1 MVKVARIISLF
12 VMLPLYCVAQNSEVF
27 QSKLP
32 TDQKPWT
39 HLNFAN
45 DPEDFQFAI
54 ISDRTGGPRAGV
66 FEEAIEKLNWLMPEF
81 VMSVGDLI
89 RGAKGS
95 DSVELDKQW
104 TAHFDRI
111 APLKMP
117 FFHLAG
123 NHDIKANNAF
133 QVAYWNKLFGTTYY
147 AFVYKD
153 VLFLNLF
160 SNQGTQVLFPEQVA
174 YAAQVLAENKDVR
187 WTMVFLHHP
196 LWRYPHMSNF
206 HKIEEMLQDRKHTV
220 FAGHQH
226 QYHHAE
232 RNNGNYYVLATTG
245 GGSPLLGNSFGSF
258 DHLTWV
264 TMSEEGPI
272 VTNLRLD
279 GILAHD
285 VANDETHLLTQQLL
299 QSTQVKT
306 DVFVDDSTAVKS
318 GRAYISYRNTSD
330 QALEVEG
337 RFFHHHQ
344 LTITPSRFR
353 QVIAPHTTESIDF
366 SIQAIHPF
374 PTHKK
379 VQLAYT
385 STIAYQDSDYP
396 DLSLSG
402 QKVLPIEMSS
412 YPLFP
417 TQEVEFVGSYEVKMA
432 DPLPGTII
440 RYTLDGSEPTPS
452 SKRYEKPFSIQK
464 STSLTACLFTEE
476 AEMKSNPVTMD
487 AEKVPAGQGLM
498 VAHYPYSLES
508 RIHGGLPDFSAY
520 QPLKITTTKELDPV
534 EVAGREEQF
543 ALVYHGLLEVEESGI
558 HTLTASSDDGIRLFI
573 NDQEVLSDPVK
584 HKQREVKGQ
593 IDLTAGRHPIEIQY
607 FQWKRN
613 YAMDITLTTPSGKT
627 KELGAEMLSYDQ
639 NTLKNEK

>member
-12 VMLPLYCVAQNSEVF
+12 VMLPLCCVAQENDVF
-27 QSKLP
+27 HSQLR

-39 HLNFAN
+39 HLDFAN
-45 DPEDFQFAI
+45 DPADFQFAI
-54 ISDRTGGPRAGV
+54 ISDRTGGPRDGV
-66 FEEAIEKLNWLMPEF
+66 FEAAIQKLNWLMPEF

-89 RGAKGS
+89 RGAKGN
-95 DSVELDKQW
+95 DSVSLDKQW
-104 TAHFDRI
+104 RAHFNRI

-123 NHDIKANNAF
+123 NHDIKAHNAF

-174 YAAQVLAENKDVR
+174 YAEQVLAENKDVR

-264 TMSEEGPI
+264 TMSDEGPI
-272 VTNLRLD
+272 LTNLRLD
-279 GILAHD
+279 GILPHD
-285 VANDETHLLTQQLL
+285 VANDETHFLTQQLL
-299 QSTQVKT
+299 QSMQRKT
-306 DVFVDDSTAVKS
+306 DVFVDDSTEVKS
-318 GRAYISYRNTSD
+318 GQAYITYHNTSD
-330 QALEVEG
+330 QPLQVEG

-344 LTITPSRFR
+344 LTISPSRFH
-353 QVIAPHTTESIDF
+353 QVIPPHTTESLVF
-366 SIQAIHPF
+366 SLQAIQPF
-374 PTHKK
+374 HIHDK

-385 STIAYQDSDYP
+385 STIAYQGSDYP

-402 QKVLPIEMSS
+402 QQVLPVELSS
-412 YPLFP
+412 YPVFP
-417 TQEVEFVGSYEVKMA
+417 TQHVEFVESYKVNMA

-440 RYTLDGSEPTPS
+440 RYTVDGSEPTLS
-452 SKRYEKPFSIQK
+452 
-464 STSLTACLFTEE
+464 STSYEQAFSLKESTTIKAGLFTEGGK
-476 AEMKSNPVTMD
+476 MKSQPITLQ
-487 AEKVPAGQGLM
+487 AQKVAAGKGMM
-498 VAHYPYSLES
+498 VAHYPYSLAS
-508 RIHGGLPDFSAY
+508 RIHGGLPDFSTY
-520 QPLKITTTKELDPV
+520 HPSKITTTKELDPV
-534 EVAGREEQF
+534 KVAGREEQF
-543 ALVYHGLLEVEESGI
+543 ALVYQGLLEVEESGI
-558 HTLTASSDDGIRLFI
+558 YTLTASSDDGIRLFI
-573 NDQEVLSDPVK
+573 NNQEVLSDPVK
-584 HKQREVKGQ
+584 HKAREVKGQ
-593 IDLTAGRHPIEIQY
+593 IELKAGQHPIEIQY

-613 YAMDITLTTPSGKT
+613 YAMDITLSSPSGKT
-627 KELGAEMLSYDQ
+627 TKLSAEMLSYDS
-639 NTLKNEK
+639 NTLKDEQ